1 MRYEVRRIVALAALC
16 LFGLATSAAAQST
29 STSTQTKQFQII
41 SVDGNNLVV
50 RGAEGT
56 REITVPEDFKLTVN
70 GKPMSVSELKPGMR
84 GTATITTTT
93 TTKPVTVTEVRN
105 GTVVQRSGNHIL
117 VRTDQG
123 FRNFTQRDVD
133 QRNATIYRDGRP
145 IDISRLQTGDRLTA
159 TIVTEKPP
167 EVMTSTQ
174 VDAILTPEEKAV
186 VAKAAPAKKPAAA
199 APANGPEAAAA
210 APTSGTAPAATAAP
224 TAARRLPKTGSSMPL
239 IGLVGLMFC
248 GIGFALTARRRQEAR
263 QNAR

>member
-16 LFGLATSAAAQST
+16 LLGLATSAALAQST
-29 STSTQTKQFQII
+29 ATTKETKRFEII
-41 SVDGNNLVV
+41 SVDGKTLVV

-56 REITVPEDFKLTVN
+56 REITVPDDFKLTVN
-70 GKPMSVSELKPGMR
+70 GKPMSVSELKPGMK

-93 TTKPVTVTEVRN
+93 TTKPVVVTEVRN
-105 GTVVQRSGNHIL
+105 GTVVQRTGSNIL

-145 IDISRLQTGDRLTA
+145 IDISGLRTGDRLTA

-167 EVMTSTQ
+167 QVMTSTQ

-199 APANGPEAAAA
+199 APANEPAATAA
-210 APTSGTAPAATAAP
+210 APTSGSAPAAPKKT
-224 TAARRLPKTGSSMPL
+224 LPKTGSSLPL
-239 IGLVGLMFC
+239 IGLLGLMFC
-248 GIGFALTARRRQEAR
+248 GIGFALTVRRRQEAR
-263 QNAR
+263 

>member
-1 MRYEVRRIVALAALC
+1 MRYEVRRVVALAAVC
-16 LFGLATSAAAQST
+16 LFGFAATTASAQST
-29 STSTQTKQFQII
+29 ATSTQTKQFQII

-93 TTKPVTVTEVRN
+93 TTKPVVVTEVRN

-123 FRNFTQRDVD
+123 FRNFTERDVSE
-133 QRNATIYRDGRP
+133 RNATIFRDGRP
-145 IDISRLQTGDRLTA
+145 INLADLRTGDRLTA

-186 VAKAAPAKKPAAA
+186 VAAAPAKAPPKAAAAA
-199 APANGPEAAAA
+199 APAAAK
-210 APTSGTAPAATAAP
+210 GTAPAAAEPTSGSAP
-224 TAARRLPKTGSSMPL
+224 APKRSLPKTASSLPL
-239 IGLVGLMFC
+239 IGLVGLVFC
-248 GIGFALTARRRQEAR
+248 GVGVALTVRRRQ
-263 QNAR
+263 NA